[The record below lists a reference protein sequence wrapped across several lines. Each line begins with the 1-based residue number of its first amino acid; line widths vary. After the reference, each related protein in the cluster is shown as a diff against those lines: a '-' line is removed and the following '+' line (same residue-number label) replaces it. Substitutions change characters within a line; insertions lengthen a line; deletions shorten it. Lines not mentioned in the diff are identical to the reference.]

1 MVVIGIACGGRP
13 EADTGMSGINGIVIG
28 VGEVALEP
36 ETRGGTL
43 GEIGGGVRLG
53 LRRTF
58 GDAVGD
64 EDTSMLRSSKEL
76 TSVESFFEMVCTT
89 AINCEI
95 WNCNSVTESR

>member
-1 MVVIGIACGGRP
+1 
-13 EADTGMSGINGIVIG
+13 MSGINGIVIG

-64 EDTSMLRSSKEL
+64 EDTSMLRSSLRTLDCNKKRGGVKVGSENQ
-76 TSVESFFEMVCTT
+76 SVGSEK
-89 AINCEI
+89 
-95 WNCNSVTESR
+95 